1 MNSRLGRAALF
12 AVLLMVVLGWTQV
25 LGSGVSWALV
35 LGVALATC
43 LIGGLWWVAKHLPD
57 LTAAIR
63 ERFWARDEG
72 NYHAFGGV
80 SLRVEDDGRHV
91 WLGGQGLLR
100 VLGRQE
106 ADDVLAA
113 RMPGMSRRDAKGA
126 LLLRVDAVIDYLGHM
141 PGRQDPRVQKLRRYL
156 ERDVL
161 HPAAERRRRDAR
173 AR

>member
-1 MNSRLGRAALF
+1 MNSRVGRALLVAL
-12 AVLLMVVLGWTQV
+12 LLMAVLGWTQV
-25 LGSGVSWALV
+25 LGSGVSLALV
-35 LGVALATC
+35 TGVAIATV
-43 LIGGLWWVAKHLPD
+43 LIGGVWWAGKHLPD
-57 LTAAIR
+57 LHAAVR

-72 NYHAFGGV
+72 HFHAFGGV
-80 SLRVEDDGRHV
+80 SLRVEDDGRFV

-113 RMPGMSRRDAKGA
+113 RMPGMWRRDAKGV

-156 ERDVL
+156 ARDVL
-161 HPAAERRRRDAR
+161 HPAEQRHKR
-173 AR
+173 A